1 MSVILKTT
9 SSDDSS
15 ELVVLI
21 ALISSDDTYKIS
33 SKEIFAL
40 KDPLEVW
47 YTNPSYGLIAHM
59 NLLI

>member
-15 ELVVLI
+15 ELVVLK
-21 ALISSDDTYKIS
+21 ALSSSDDTYKMS
-33 SKEIFAL
+33 SEEIFAV
-40 KDPLEVW
+40 KNPLEVW
-47 YTNPSYGLIAHM
+47 YTNSSYELIAHM